1 MQKSFSTL
9 LVVGALGLLGG
20 ACSSGSVYE
29 GPAPQ
34 YVPVPMGVANGYWV
48 AVDENRNGVYD
59 EGDVDRG
66 GHDRGASLDGA
77 GSCSVSGKAGGSK
90 GGTGGGGGEG
100 GEGVAG
106 IGGGDVDGAGS
117 CPVVK
122 DEDLRSAIHHM
133 EASAVSVIKA
143 KSKLLK
149 LRKGGSTV
157 LA

>member
-59 EGDVDRG
+59 EGDGDIEACEDMRG
-66 GHDRGASLDGA
+66 MLESRMMADGGMRGMDERRGHD
-77 GSCSVSGKAGGSK
+77 
-90 GGTGGGGGEG
+90 
-100 GEGVAG
+100 
-106 IGGGDVDGAGS
+106 
-117 CPVVK
+117 
-122 DEDLRSAIHHM
+122 DLRAARLIGAVVRPRGQRDSRFSISCRQC
-133 EASAVSVIKA
+133 ASFRRTFS
-143 KSKLLK
+143 
-149 LRKGGSTV
+149 
-157 LA
+157 

>member
-59 EGDVDRG
+59 EGD
-66 GHDRGASLDGA
+66 
-77 GSCSVSGKAGGSK
+77 
-90 GGTGGGGGEG
+90 
-100 GEGVAG
+100 
-106 IGGGDVDGAGS
+106 GD
-117 CPVVK
+117 
-122 DEDLRSAIHHM
+122 I
-133 EASAVSVIKA
+133 EASVPLYLDEYVGDYYGETYTDGYVSYYY
-143 KSKLLK
+143 
-149 LRKGGSTV
+149 STWDPWWSPWWDPYWRPGYGWYGPWPWWYW
-157 LA
+157 